1 MTSKPISI
9 FRTKEDILKAQSQG
23 NIKIDN
29 TVLTNREFNDAEF
42 NELLGFKV
50 VEGSDFK
57 VIEVKKIKD
66 DPRMFMELAF
76 GKRE

>member
-1 MTSKPISI
+1 MAAKPISI

-23 NIKIDN
+23 NVKIDN
-29 TVLTNREFNDAEF
+29 SVLTNHEFNDAGF

-57 VIEVKKIKD
+57 VIEVTKIKD
-66 DPRMFMELAF
+66 NPRMFMELAF
-76 GKRE
+76 GKRD